1 MELKYAQNSIV
12 KLPENGLVY
21 PLLGYT
27 LEFVPSKL
35 IDAVPYFFTLVLSL
49 AFPLIDHVAGLIAE
63 SVMVVELLVPS
74 PWSNVPTLKE
84 STESEEP

>member
-1 MELKYAQNSIV
+1 MV
-12 KLPENGLVY
+12 KLPPNGLVY

-49 AFPLIDHVAGLIAE
+49 AFPLTDHVAGLSTE
-63 SVMVVELLVPS
+63 SVIVVELFVPS
-74 PWSNVPTLKE
+74 PWSNVPTLTK
-84 STESEEP
+84 STLSALVYEDSAT